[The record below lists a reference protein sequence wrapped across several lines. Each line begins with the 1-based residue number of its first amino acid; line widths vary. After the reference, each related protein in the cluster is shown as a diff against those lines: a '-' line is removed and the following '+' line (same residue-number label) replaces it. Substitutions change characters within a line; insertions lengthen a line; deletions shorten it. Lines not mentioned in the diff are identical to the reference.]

1 MYTTDPWPPPH
12 LSTQA
17 DVRRILAWRDRAAR
31 TFGVGSRTYGA
42 SVAAPAPSES
52 ARPTIAT
59 RAAQLDEHYERRPV
73 EVEGGAR
80 SKTKLEVVVAVVWVV
95 IVVVVVKLRAR
106 RRRPTP
112 HG

>member
-42 SVAAPAPSES
+42 GVAAPAPSES

-59 RAAQLDEHYERRPV
+59 RAAQLDEHYERQPEV
-73 EVEGGAR
+73 EAEGGAR

-106 RRRPTP
+106 RRRP
-112 HG
+112 GK

>member
-1 MYTTDPWPPPH
+1 MAAPH

-42 SVAAPAPSES
+42 GVAAPAPSES

-59 RAAQLDEHYERRPV
+59 RAAAQLDEHYERQPM

-106 RRRPTP
+106 RRRP
-112 HG
+112 GK